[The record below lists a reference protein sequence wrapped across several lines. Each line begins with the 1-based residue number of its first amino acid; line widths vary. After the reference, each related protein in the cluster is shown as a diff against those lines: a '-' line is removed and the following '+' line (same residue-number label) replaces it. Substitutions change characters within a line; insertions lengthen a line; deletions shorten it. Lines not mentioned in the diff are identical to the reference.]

1 MKESGNQRDQVKKS
15 FLITAHRQFRSF
27 IRMSVICYPH
37 KPPLSTKQVA
47 TLKFHDLSF
56 AKQTS
61 KPSFS
66 SYSGFADTSQPLD
79 FGLCYVFPAGE
90 KYGGVSSHFIHRL
103 KIAIMKTRSRCCG
116 EYLKLVWFYFLLI
129 LLSYCLGGAIQK
141 NTWPSGIEYEYECVS
156 LLRLRFWS
164 NFSLV
169 LFGKG
174 QNCIEQLW
182 QIQVK
187 TWRNPCTNFDKSM

>member
-1 MKESGNQRDQVKKS
+1 MIILKNNHFDDSKNWKNLAIKGIRCKIH
-15 FLITAHRQFRSF
+15 FLITAHHQFLSF
-27 IRMSVICYPH
+27 TRMSVICYPH

-90 KYGGVSSHFIHRL
+90 KYGGISSHFIHRL
-103 KIAIMKTRSRCCG
+103 KIATMNTRSTSCG
-116 EYLKLVWFYFLLI
+116 EYLKLVKFYFLLHTSWLQWI
-129 LLSYCLGGAIQK
+129 LSWTNAYTHGL
-141 NTWPSGIEYEYECVS
+141 
-156 LLRLRFWS
+156 
-164 NFSLV
+164 LV
-169 LFGKG
+169 L
-174 QNCIEQLW
+174 
-182 QIQVK
+182 VK
-187 TWRNPCTNFDKSM
+187 KIL